1 MRIVI
6 FSHNYPPKRNPR
18 SFRIQNLEQSGF
30 FGKEYLIISTSKQ
43 QSSQIRPSND
53 KLFNKKWKYKIFEF
67 LSSLKKR
74 IRYNQLADFISKC
87 IIPDRYVFIQIFY
100 LILYLVKY
108 RKADD
113 LIYTVSNPF
122 SSHLIGIVLQKYF
135 KHEWHADIGDVY
147 FSAITANWSI
157 HQTIERKVLVS
168 ANRIILNSESIRNHF
183 IKAYSITKEKTQLV
197 PNGVSIKFESSNRI
211 PSPILRF
218 SFIGNTYHPVRPG
231 ILEAEFI
238 LKYFNLHPDRSMVL
252 QLFGYQNLELIKLAA
267 RNPLLIKINTCHSD
281 QDLLEAYSKTDIL
294 INFANVN
301 NPGLPSKLDEYIASG
316 IPIINFYKTSEDT
329 TLTYLNSVNA
339 LHLDVNTDFV
349 DEETYLKLNQ
359 FISNYVS

>member
-30 FGKEYLIISTSKQ
+30 FGKEYLIISTSNL
-43 QSSQIRPSND
+43 QSSQSIPSTD
-53 KLFNKKWKYKIFEF
+53 KLFINKWNYSKLEF
-67 LSSLKKR
+67 LLNIIKR

-87 IIPDRYVFIQIFY
+87 IIPDRYVFIQIYY
-100 LILYLVKY
+100 LILYLVKF

-147 FSAITANWSI
+147 FSPMTSNWCI

-168 ANRIILNSESIRNHF
+168 ANRIILNCESIRNHF
-183 IKAYSITKEKTQLV
+183 IKVYSINKEKTQLV
-197 PNGVSIKFESSNRI
+197 PNGVNIKFENCKPIS
-211 PSPILRF
+211 SPILRF

-231 ILEAEFI
+231 IREVYYI
-238 LKYFNLHPDRSMVL
+238 LKYIQTHSKRSLIL
-252 QLFGYQNLELIKLAA
+252 QLFGKQDQPIVKLAKQ
-267 RNPLLIKINTCHSD
+267 NPLLIKISYCNSD
-281 QDLLEAYSKTDIL
+281 QELEEAYANSDIL

-301 NPGLPSKLDEYIASG
+301 HPGLPSKLEEYVASG
-316 IPIINFYKTSEDT
+316 IPIINFIHTERDSSCE
-329 TLTYLNSVNA
+329 YLSSKQA
-339 LHLDVNTDFV
+339 KCLHINCSNDVNQDYSV
-349 DEETYLKLNQ
+349 LER
-359 FISNYVS
+359 FISN